1 MPFVLAIE
9 YKWGVR
15 VSFLGKTLKTP
26 YFSPEDAAGVSPKG
40 GVSTCLGS

>member
-15 VSFLGKTLKTP
+15 VSFLGKTLKN
-26 YFSPEDAAGVSPKG
+26 FSPEDAAGVSPKG